1 MTILY
6 PILLYSLFF
15 CIFFLNIFTYSFPTE
30 PLTLL
35 FKTRSISLGP
45 WQILTILFVFN
56 SHTIS
61 WPFYILSYCFYLKWG
76 TENVLNIPYFI
87 YLFCCCIFNKK
98 NYMFL
103 SHRTLDFIIQNQDP
117 SPSGTQ
123 ADFWYPV

>member
-1 MTILY
+1 
-6 PILLYSLFF
+6 
-15 CIFFLNIFTYSFPTE
+15 
-30 PLTLL
+30 LTLL